1 MHQEVKHLEGDR
13 RGERKN
19 SARRLTAVGQFYL
32 ISNFCFLKSVPSLP
46 QPPTVCVW
54 CRPVCVCLCE
64 PIVMVFPHMNSSQG
78 HKPRPVRVCAG
89 GFFFFFWGL
98 LHSLSQ
104 HSFPLRNKLF
114 WVICISVSKP
124 FSLPTTRRSDLV
136 HPNALFRSAHSF
148 PNSILLHLWLSHPP
162 P

>member
-89 GFFFFFWGL
+89 GFFFFFWAFAQFKPTL
-98 LHSLSQ
+98 VSSQ
-104 HSFPLRNKLF
+104 EQAF
-114 WVICISVSKP
+114 
-124 FSLPTTRRSDLV
+124 
-136 HPNALFRSAHSF
+136 
-148 PNSILLHLWLSHPP
+148 LSHLHQCL
-162 P
+162 